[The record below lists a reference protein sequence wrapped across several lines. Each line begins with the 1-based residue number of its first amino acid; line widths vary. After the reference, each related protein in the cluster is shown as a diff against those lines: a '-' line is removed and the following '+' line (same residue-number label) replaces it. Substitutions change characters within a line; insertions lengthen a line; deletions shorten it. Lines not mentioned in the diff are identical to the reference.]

1 MTSKRFGWGCAKHD
15 KFQTYRG
22 WYVLFIA
29 LGEGPRV
36 WLTVIASPQFQPQ
49 TSQNEV
55 MGMGRVHW
63 RDSRLECR
71 QHPRS
76 ISRRGRAL
84 TGGLVVKKQRVP

>member
-1 MTSKRFGWGCAKHD
+1 MTNSQPTVGGMCFSSRWKKGQG
-15 KFQTYRG
+15 
-22 WYVLFIA
+22 
-29 LGEGPRV
+29 
-36 WLTVIASPQFQPQ
+36 WLTIIASPQFQPQ

-55 MGMGRVHW
+55 MGMGRVLW